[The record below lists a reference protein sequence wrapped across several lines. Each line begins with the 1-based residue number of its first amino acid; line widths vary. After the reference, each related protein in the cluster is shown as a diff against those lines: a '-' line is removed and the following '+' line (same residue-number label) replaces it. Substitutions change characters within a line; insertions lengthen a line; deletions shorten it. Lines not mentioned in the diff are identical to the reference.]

1 MKDIVLFIK
10 EITESLKNVSTLKGI
25 GVACLMFGTVPVMGD
40 SYSAMWKQY
49 DEAVKHDKPNT
60 AVSILHRIQRTA
72 EQEKSYGNLLT
83 AMVREVSVMREIS
96 PDSMNAARQRF
107 LARQKEW
114 KQTDGVLA
122 TLCHTMLSDEL
133 GVPRVDSLLASND
146 AVAYTKKNATAVY
159 NPFIKLGVNSVYFD
173 NDLISVIASYT
184 GQFKELHDYY
194 TATGN
199 RRAACIAAALWI
211 GKNGTLSQADSL
223 INVFQDLPE
232 CGALAVRKI
241 NKMHAKPAKE
251 QIDWIDTALH
261 RWPAWQENNR
271 LRNHRKQ
278 LTRPRFFA
286 QIKEDMQTTDTDV
299 KIYLKEVCNVKGVR
313 ITLRRE
319 NKNAKGGYDYARTII
334 KDIHAENDYTE
345 YKDSVSLGRLPL
357 GMWKIAVQDADKRMS
372 AKEMKLIITDLKVLR
387 LPLPAQKTRV
397 VVVNAV
403 SGRPVP
409 GATIHI
415 TKNGNDKANRTLRT
429 DDRGEAIID
438 NANYSVRLYATKG
451 ADNAMKP
458 LSLYG
463 GYSYGKHTAKRKQCS
478 VFTDRAIYRPGQTV
492 NVALSLYNIFD
503 DKELNVA
510 SGDTVTVILR
520 NTQYEEVERKQVVT
534 DDFGGAS
541 VDFSLPQEGRNRL
554 WHITTDNGSVN
565 IRVEEYKCP
574 TYDVTLEKP
583 TEGYSDGDTMVVR
596 GSARTYSGVPLAN
609 ARVVYSVKRQR
620 QWWCINVPGGGD
632 MLLRDTVSTA
642 ADGTFSIRMPMILPK
657 EVQTWRPSFY
667 NIEASVDVTDNAGE
681 SHHAAMSL
689 PIGNKKAH
697 LTCDMSKE
705 VVADS
710 AITITPVRRNMAGL
724 QIDGSV
730 TVMLDGKQT
739 ALVEAN
745 KPYVLAPDIASGK
758 HTLMVICEGDTV
770 KNDFVAFRKSDTMPM
785 VNTHIWCYQ
794 SADRFPTDG
803 GEVWLQVGTSDKDV
817 TVYYSV
823 FSDERII
830 TLGTATLSNSNIT
843 RSLTY
848 KPEYGDGLTIAFAWV
863 KDGQMYDRTL
873 RLEKPLPQKSLDMRW
888 TTFRDRLVPGQQE
901 QWAVTITRQDGMPA
915 DARMTAV
922 LYDKSLEQF
931 AKHSW
936 NIYDPRHLSLPY
948 TFWGVTS
955 GSVQDC
961 WLSQNINSLRLTPLQ
976 FSRINETLVSDYNVF
991 LRAMA
996 TGVAVNRSVK
1006 SVLQSKKMEAVGG
1019 AFDVIAQ
1026 GAAEYTDGEAL
1037 SANGVITAEAD
1048 EAALETGQEAADMIP
1063 VRGDFAETAFFLPN
1077 IRTDAKGVATM
1088 TFTLPESVTT
1098 WRFMAVAHDKE
1109 MRNATLV
1116 ADAVAQKPL
1125 MVQPNMPRFLRQGDN
1140 ATITTTVANLSE
1152 QDENVDVTLT
1162 ITDANTE
1169 RKVMVANRK
1178 VIVKAG
1184 ETAVVTFPVDS
1195 KKVTEGAYVCRFTA
1209 VGAKHTDGEQ
1219 RMLQVLSDEELI
1231 TNTVAY
1237 VFCAPVDTVL
1247 TFSDMIPKGVG
1258 KAHVKVGYVDNPA
1271 WLMMETLP
1279 KMAEPESQNAIVL
1292 SNALYANRV
1301 AAMLKWSESKSEKVL
1316 TALHNLQNADGSFSW
1331 WEGMN
1336 GSPYMTMAVIKTLAR
1351 LNTLCGRQ
1359 ADTRQ
1364 MMDKAFAY
1372 MQKVIGEDVNKLKQ
1386 QEKKHKVTISTL
1398 HLEWLYALTLEHR
1411 NGGAA
1416 ADWITGHVAED
1427 MNKSSMEQKAIAAI
1441 VLFNNGKKTAA
1452 RRYVDALKEHTVY
1465 RKDVGRYFDSYRA
1478 AYSWCD
1484 YRIPTQTLAI
1494 EALRTVTPQDS
1505 RTIGEMQ
1512 RWLLSSKRTQEWDN
1526 AYNTVNAVH
1535 AFFGGSMAVL
1545 KDIKG
1550 DTILMDKDV
1559 EPKNATVRVRKQ
1571 TDCESWAAAYI
1582 TYKQQV
1588 RQVSKATT
1596 GLSVSRTVL
1605 FNGKTVA
1612 PGALKPGDKVT
1623 VRITI
1628 TADRDYDFVT
1638 VEDNK
1643 AACIEPVES
1652 RSGYVGRYYKEQKDN
1667 VTLYHFN
1674 QMRKGTHTIET
1685 EYYIDRTG
1693 EYVSGTAKVVCAY
1706 ANEFR
1711 GVEGAYKLNVK

>member
-1 MKDIVLFIK
+1 MKDIVLLIK
-10 EITESLKNVSTLKGI
+10 EITESLKNVSTLKAV
-25 GVACLMFGTVPVMGD
+25 GVASLMFGAVPVMGG
-40 SYSAMWKQY
+40 SYSSMWKQY
-49 DEAVKHDKPNT
+49 DEALRHDKPNT

-72 EQEKSYGNLLT
+72 ELEKSYGNLLT

-107 LARQKEW
+107 IDRQKEW

-122 TLCHTMLSDEL
+122 TLCHTVLSDEL
-133 GVPRVDSLLASND
+133 GVPRLDSLLASND

-159 NPFIKLGVNSVYFD
+159 DPFIKSGVSSVYFD

-184 GQFKELHDYY
+184 GQFKELHDFYISV
-194 TATGN
+194 GN

-223 INVFQDLPE
+223 INIFQDLPE
-232 CGALAVRKI
+232 CGALAVRKL
-241 NKMHAKPAKE
+241 NLMHAKSAKE
-251 QIDWIDTALH
+251 QIEWIDTALH
-261 RWPAWQENNR
+261 RWPAWQENNG

-286 QIKEDMQTTDTDV
+286 QLKEDMQTTDTDV
-299 KIYLKEVCNVKGVR
+299 KIFLKEVCNVKSVR

-319 NKNAKGGYDYARTII
+319 NKSAKGGYDYVRTIT
-334 KDIHAENDYTE
+334 KDIHTENDYTE

-357 GMWKIAVQDADKRMS
+357 GTWKITVQDAGKGMS
-372 AKEMKLIITDLKVLR
+372 PKEMKLIVTDLKVLR
-387 LPLPAQKTRV
+387 LPLPAKKARV

-415 TKNGNDKANRTLRT
+415 TQSGNDKANRTLQT
-429 DDRGEAIID
+429 DDRGEVIMD

-463 GYSYGKHTAKRKQCS
+463 GYSYGKPTAKRKQCS
-478 VFTDRAIYRPGQTV
+478 VFTDRCIYRPGQTV
-492 NVALSLYNIFD
+492 NVALTQYNVFD
-503 DKELNVA
+503 DKELKVA
-510 SGDTVTVILR
+510 SGDTVTVILH
-520 NTQYEEVERKQVVT
+520 NAQYEEVERKQVVT

-541 VDFSLPQEGRNRL
+541 VVFSLPQEGRNGR
-554 WHITTDNGSVN
+554 WYITTDNGSAG
-565 IRVEEYKCP
+565 IRVEEYKRP

-583 TEGYSDGDTMVVR
+583 TEGYSDGDTIVVR
-596 GSARTYSGVPLAN
+596 GSARTYSGVPVAN
-609 ARVVYSVKRQR
+609 ARVAYSVKRQH
-620 QWWCINVPGGGD
+620 QWWCINVPAGGE

-642 ADGTFSIRMPMILPK
+642 ADGTFCIRMPMILPK
-657 EVQTWRPSFY
+657 EAQTWRPYFY

-697 LTCDMSKE
+697 LTCDMDKE
-705 VVADS
+705 VLADS
-710 AITITPVRRNMAGL
+710 AITIIPVRRNMAGL

-730 TVMLDGKQT
+730 TVMLDEKQT

-758 HTLMVICEGDTV
+758 HTLMVICDGDTV

-794 SADRFPTDG
+794 SAERFSADG

-830 TLGTATLSNSNIT
+830 TSGTAMLSNSNIT
-843 RSLTY
+843 HSLTY

-915 DARMTAV
+915 DAIMTAV

-936 NIYDPRHLSLPY
+936 NIYDPRNLSLPY
-948 TFWGVTS
+948 TFWRVTS
-955 GSVQDC
+955 GTVQDC
-961 WLSQNINSLRLTPLQ
+961 WLSQKINSLKVTPLQ
-976 FSRINETLVSDYNVF
+976 FSRINETFVSNYNGFFRNMVS
-991 LRAMA
+991 
-996 TGVAVNRSVK
+996 GVALNRGVK
-1006 SVLQSKKMEAVGG
+1006 SVLQAKKMEAVADTYSATTMYVAENEDGVLLSKS
-1019 AFDVIAQ
+1019 DVMAA
-1026 GAAEYTDGEAL
+1026 GAA
-1037 SANGVITAEAD
+1037 
-1048 EAALETGQEAADMIP
+1048 EAALETDQETVDMIP

-1098 WRFMAVAHDKE
+1098 WRFMAVAHDKD
-1109 MRNATLV
+1109 MRNATLL
-1116 ADAVAQKPL
+1116 ADAIAQKPL

-1152 QDENVDVTLT
+1152 QDENVGVTLT

-1169 RKVMVANRK
+1169 RKVMVASRK
-1178 VIVKAG
+1178 VVVKAG
-1184 ETAVVTFPVDS
+1184 ETAVVTFPVEA

-1237 VFCAPVDTVL
+1237 MFDAPVDTVL
-1247 TFSDMIPKGVG
+1247 TFSDMIPKGTG
-1258 KAHVKVGYVDNPA
+1258 KAHVRVDYVDNPA

-1279 KMAEPESQNAIVL
+1279 QMAEPKSQNAIIL

-1301 AAMLKWSESKSEKVL
+1301 SAMLKWSESKSENVL

-1331 WEGMN
+1331 WEGMS

-1372 MQKVIGEDVNKLKQ
+1372 MRKVISEDVNKLRQ
-1386 QEKKHKVTISTL
+1386 LEKKHSVAISTL
-1398 HLEWLYALTLEHR
+1398 HLEWLYALTLERR

-1416 ADWITGHVAED
+1416 ADWIIGHVAED

-1441 VLFNNGKKTAA
+1441 VLYNNGRKAAA

-1505 RTIGEMQ
+1505 RTIGDMQ

-1550 DTILMDKDV
+1550 DTILMNKEV
-1559 EPKNATVRVRKQ
+1559 EPKNAAVKVRKQ

-1582 TYKQQV
+1582 TYKQQA
-1588 RQVSKATT
+1588 RQVSKAAT
-1596 GLSVSRTVL
+1596 GLSVSRMVL

-1612 PGALKPGDKVT
+1612 PGTLKVGDKVT
-1623 VRITI
+1623 VRIMV

-1643 AACIEPVES
+1643 AACLEPVES
-1652 RSGYVGRYYKEQKDN
+1652 LSGYIGQCYKEQKDN

-1693 EYVSGTAKVVCAY
+1693 EYVSGTAKAVCAY